1 MTRDLKLVGA
11 SLLLWGTGESF
22 FRYFQPLYLEKLG
35 ADPVQ
40 IGGLLGLAAM
50 VMTLTHIPAGVL
62 TDHFGRKRLL
72 TTGWMF
78 GVLASCL
85 MFLARSLPVFVVGML
100 LYGLTN
106 FVLSPMNSY
115 ITAVRGSLSVTR
127 ALTLTSALFNLGG
140 FVGALAGGAVSEAI
154 GLRSIYGI
162 AAAFFLL
169 SFGLILFIRRQP
181 HEPIAL
187 ETRYTA
193 LLKNKSLFRFLLLAC
208 ITMFGMYLSWPLT
221 PNFLQNERLVSLG
234 AIGVFGSMNALGMV
248 FLNLSLGR
256 LLPRSGFLLAQIA
269 VGCST
274 LLIWRGSGLPL
285 YALGY
290 FLAGGFRL
298 SWSLVNAQ
306 AEGLVKR
313 SELGLTFGLVETT
326 VGIVMICAPPIA
338 GYLYSL
344 TPDLPYKIG
353 LIIIGITLLLTF
365 AFAPHTRPKSPLQ
378 NADSA

>member
-1 MTRDLKLVGA
+1 MTRDYKLIGA
-11 SLLLWGTGESF
+11 SLLLWGIGESF
-22 FRYFQPLYLEKLG
+22 FRYFQPLYLERLG
-35 ADPVQ
+35 ADPLQ

-62 TDHFGRKRLL
+62 TDHLGRKRLL
-72 TTGWMF
+72 ITGWLC
-78 GVLASCL
+78 GVLACLL
-85 MFLARSLPVFVVGML
+85 MFLARSLPLFVIGML

-106 FVLSPMNSY
+106 FVLVPMNSY
-115 ITAVRGSLSVTR
+115 ITAVRGHLSVAR

-140 FVGALAGGAVSEAI
+140 FMGALAGGAVSEAI
-154 GLRSIYGI
+154 GLRSVYGI
-162 AAAFFLL
+162 ASVFFLL
-169 SFGLILFIRRQP
+169 SFGLILSIERQP
-181 HEPIAL
+181 HESIAL

-193 LLKNKSLFRFLLLAC
+193 LFKNKSLFRFLLLAC
-208 ITMFGMYLSWPLT
+208 LTMFGMYLSWPLT

-234 AIGVFGSMNALGMV
+234 AIGVFGSMNALGLV
-248 FLNLSLGR
+248 LLNLSLGR
-256 LLPRSGFLLAQIA
+256 LLPRSGFLLAQVA

-274 LLIWRGSGLPL
+274 LLIWRGAGLPF

-326 VGIVMICAPPIA
+326 VGIVLISVPPIA
-338 GYLYSL
+338 GYLYNL
-344 TPDLPYKIG
+344 TPELPYKVG
-353 LIIIGITLLLTF
+353 LIMIGMSLLLTL
-365 AFAPHTRPKSPLQ
+365 AFAPHRKPKSPPHHTDV
-378 NADSA
+378 A